1 MVETTFLD
9 SLKKLG
15 LNDYE
20 ARGYLALLERRSLT
34 ATQISVVSGIPR
46 TKVYDVTESL
56 MKKGLCSL
64 VPGKIN
70 KYRALEIDAV
80 AQNLLSE
87 NERIFNERKR
97 QIREAAQNLEE
108 QLSAIYGDN
117 NQNDDPLE
125 YIEII
130 KDPYQIHKRFLAL
143 VKKAKE
149 EVLVFTKPPFA
160 ASPEESEDQL
170 DQETEIL
177 KKGVKTRSIYEIAEE
192 DPGWLFEHLK
202 RAVKVGEEA
211 RVIAELPMKMAI
223 FDSRIVMYVLEDP
236 LWKQKS
242 FTTQVVE
249 HRALAKA
256 LKLLFESLWE
266 QAKDYRTLKD

>member
-1 MVETTFLD
+1 MPEAIVVD
-9 SLKKLG
+9 NLKRLG
-15 LNDYE
+15 LSDYE
-20 ARGYLALLERRSLT
+20 VRAYLALLERKSLT
-34 ATQISVVSGIPR
+34 ATEIATVSGIPR
-46 TKVYDVTESL
+46 TKVYDVTEYL

-70 KYRALEIDAV
+70 RYRASAIGTAAD
-80 AQNLLSE
+80 NLLRE
-87 NERIFNERKR
+87 NERVFSERKV
-97 QIREAAQNLEE
+97 QIQEAAESLGK
-108 QLSAIYGDN
+108 QLSAVYGN
-117 NQNDDPLE
+117 NNEDDDPLE

-130 KDPYQIHKRFLAL
+130 KDPHQIHKRFLAL
-143 VKKAKE
+143 VQKAKE
-149 EVLVFTKPPFA
+149 EVLVLTKPPFA
-160 ASPEESEDQL
+160 ASPEKSEDQL

-177 KKGVKTRSIYEIAEE
+177 KRGVKTRSIYEIAEN
-192 DPGWLFEHLK
+192 DRGWLFQHLK
-202 RAVKVGEEA
+202 RAVKAGEEA

-266 QAKDYRTLKD
+266 QAKDYRILGE